1 MERIIE
7 VYGKEIKSE
16 DGKKKFISASLKVGK
31 DKNGKGIYV
40 NVRFT
45 QDADVKLVKGYN
57 KVKFD
62 TADSNVKTQRRE
74 DGSEYRILYI
84 KKAEIIPYTD
94 EEKQAMNK
102 RQEQAVLDLFE

>member
-1 MERIIE
+1 MEKIIK

-31 DKNGKGIYV
+31 DKNGKGQYV

-45 QDADVKLVKGYN
+45 QEANVKLVKGYN

-62 TADSNVKTQRRE
+62 TINSNIKTQHKE
-74 DGSEYRILYI
+74 NGKENRILYI
-84 KKAEIIPYTD
+84 KKAEIVPYTD
-94 EEKQAMNK
+94 EEKQEMNK
-102 RQEQAVLDLFE
+102 RQEQAVLDLFD

>member
-1 MERIIE
+1 MEKTIE

-31 DKNGKGIYV
+31 NKSGKNEYV

-45 QDADVKLVKGYN
+45 QDANVKLVKGYN

-62 TADSNVKTQRRE
+62 TEDSNVKTQRHE
-74 DGSEYRILYI
+74 DGTPYRILYI
-84 KKAEIIPYTD
+84 KKAEIVPYTD
-94 EEKQAMNK
+94 EEKQKMNE
-102 RQEQAVLDLFE
+102 RQQQAVLDLFD